1 MDWKSMTGEERYRVV
16 EMARKGEKSKK
27 EICETFGISRQTL
40 NRAVEKVEQVAMEA
54 LKPKPPGRKGK
65 SEEEKKIME
74 LSKTQSSLEKDVKH
88 WKTRYEVAQAFIDIT
103 REQEE
108 AELRT
113 ERNRSKRERRK
124 QKKKPRS
131 SPKPAARAA
140 RSAGTGAG
148 MAEKD
153 DGDSAGNQRVE
164 SGEMDE
170 T

>member
-1 MDWKSMTGEERYRVV
+1 MDWKTMTGEERYRVV

-27 EICETFGISRQTL
+27 EICETFGVSRQTL
-40 NRAVEKVEQVAMEA
+40 NRALEKVEQAAMEA
-54 LKPKPPGRKGK
+54 LEPKRAGRKGK
-65 SEEEKKIME
+65 SEEEKQIME
-74 LSKTQSSLEKDVKH
+74 LSKRQSSLEKDVKH

-108 AELRT
+108 AELRV
-113 ERNRSKRERRK
+113 ERNRRKRERRK

-131 SPKPAARAA
+131 GPKSAARKA
-140 RSAGTGAG
+140 RSDGSGAR

-153 DGDSAGNQRVE
+153 DGIGAGDQRVE
-164 SGEMDE
+164 PGEMDE